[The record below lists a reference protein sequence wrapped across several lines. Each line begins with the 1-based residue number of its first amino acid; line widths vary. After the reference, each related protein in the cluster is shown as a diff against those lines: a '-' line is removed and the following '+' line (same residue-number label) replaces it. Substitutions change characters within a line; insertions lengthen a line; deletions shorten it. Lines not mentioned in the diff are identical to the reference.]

1 MRINT
6 PLTFALFLALT
17 SSFTAHATPSIPSEK
32 EPTTAAPQ
40 TFTPTEGKEYLTLK
54 DAVASQ
60 PKVVEFFSFYCGP
73 CYKFV
78 KDYPVTEAINRV
90 MPDGESVVKYHVS
103 AMGPLGNELTEAWA
117 IATLMG
123 KTHVVEVPLFEATQG
138 SKLNS
143 IDDIKAI
150 FAQAGIDASTYE
162 SSRNSLM
169 VKGLVAKQ
177 QSAINAFGV
186 QSTPTF
192 YVDGKYKINNGGITA
207 VAPDTYADAFANVV
221 QALMK

>member
-6 PLTFALFLALT
+6 SLTFALVLALT
-17 SSFTAHATPSIPSEK
+17 SSFTAHATSSINSEK
-32 EPTTAAPQ
+32 EPATAAPS
-40 TFTPTEGKEYLTLK
+40 TFTPTEGKEYITLK

-60 PKVVEFFSFYCGP
+60 PRVVEFFSFYCGP

-90 MPDGESVVKYHVS
+90 MPEGESVIKYHVG
-103 AMGPLGNELTEAWA
+103 AMGALGNELTEAWA
-117 IATLMG
+117 IAMLMG
-123 KTHVVEVPLFEATQG
+123 KTHDVEVPLFEATQG
-138 SKLNS
+138 RKLNS
-143 IDDIKAI
+143 IDDIKAV

-169 VKGLVAKQ
+169 VKGLIAKQ
-177 QSAINAFGV
+177 QAAIIALGV

-207 VAPDTYADAFANVV
+207 ATPDAYADAFANVV
-221 QALMK
+221 QALLK